1 MFILKKSQT
10 KKMQRNVK
18 NGCLSRS
25 G

>member
-1 MFILKKSQT
+1 
-10 KKMQRNVK
+10 MQRNVK